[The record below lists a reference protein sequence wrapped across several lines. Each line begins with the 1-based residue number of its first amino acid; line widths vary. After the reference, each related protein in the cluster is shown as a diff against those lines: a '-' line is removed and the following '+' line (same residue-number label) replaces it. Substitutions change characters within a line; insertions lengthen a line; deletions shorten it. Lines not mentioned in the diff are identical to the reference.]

1 MRALLLLAALAA
13 CTPDFAAPSDVTD
26 LRVLAIRADPPE
38 AQFDLDAG
46 TIDPVHVTVL
56 AVDPPRKDNFA
67 TMVSQLCGQTDSR
80 RCDGGGVAF
89 PLGTQTRQGG
99 ETFSLDIVLP
109 KGTLDAGVA
118 ADALGGL
125 GGIRVQLSV
134 AIDDGDPNAPLFASK
149 TILYSPKGTPPNHN
163 PLMTGVQLSQQGA
176 DAGTLLPDQPPSDKC
191 ELPGCLKL
199 TPGVEVGLRPILA
212 PDAREEYDTTDLR
225 GNTVHLKEDPSYSFF
240 VTDGG
245 GIDRDTADEPLDGV
259 APPDGLSRIDAISG
273 ASGTLWIVVRDG
285 RGGESW
291 LSYPWSTF

>member
-13 CTPDFAAPSDVTD
+13 CTPDFAAASDVFD
-26 LRVLAIRADPPE
+26 LRVLAIRAEPPE

-46 TIDPVHVTVL
+46 TVDPVHVTVL

-67 TMVSQLCGQTDSR
+67 TMVSELCGQTDSR
-80 RCDGGGVAF
+80 RCGGEF

-109 KGTLDAGVA
+109 SGALDAGVA
-118 ADALGGL
+118 ADALAGL

-134 AIDDGDPNAPLFASK
+134 AIDDGDPHGTLWASK
-149 TILYSPKGTPPNHN
+149 TIVYSPKGKPPNHN
-163 PLMTGVQLSQQGA
+163 PLLTGVHLTRNGD
-176 DAGTLLPDQPPSDKC
+176 DAGTLA
-191 ELPGCLKL
+191 PGDALKL
-199 TPGVEVGLRPILA
+199 TPGVEIGLRPLLA

-225 GNTVHLKEDPSYSFF
+225 GNTVHLKEQPAYSFF
-240 VTDGG
+240 VTAGAEM
-245 GIDRDTADEPLDGV
+245 DRDSADEPADGV
-259 APPDGLSRIDAISG
+259 APPDGLARIDAFNG

-291 LSYPWSTF
+291 VSFPWTTF